1 MHNYI
6 PMIPQPRWQDVLDIL
21 IVAYVIYRIAMLIRG
36 TRTMQMVLGLVIVGG
51 AFVASQV
58 LGLFTL
64 NWLLNNFL
72 GSLFVILVVIFQA
85 DIRRALTRVGAQSFL
100 GRNAATATPAEEIAT
115 AAAWCSARRVGAL
128 IVIEQDDGLG
138 EFVESGRIIDGKVSP
153 ELLETIFMNGSPL
166 HDGAVIIN
174 GDRVLAAAC
183 LLPLSQNPNVSLSL
197 GTRHRAAIGLSEDSD
212 AVVLVVSEESGTI
225 SLARG
230 GVLQSRTG
238 TGRGFVHLEEAAG
251 LGARVRAAG
260 LRTMKLHD
268 FKNLSAANLSRR
280 LRGSNIGLRVLAL
293 VLAVGLWIFV
303 NAGERGSVES
313 LTVPISYASLPQGMV
328 IVNSPPTQVKIEV
341 TGPRTLALV
350 AGSRAAHAQD
360 RYAQCCGRDRSE
372 FKIYPS
378 MFNVGRNTAVTSIS
392 PDSLSL
398 DIDRLVTRDVPV
410 HLAVEDRVAPGYTIS
425 SVDIAPPNVT
435 VVGPSRYVAPLT
447 SVNTEPFD
455 LKGLTSDTKR
465 SVDIVPPDPS
475 LGLSTGHVD
484 ARVNVTRGDYRP
496 RVSLGGRGQGQRLQ
510 VPRRAEAG
518 YS

>member
-85 DIRRALTRVGAQSFL
+85 DIRRAQSFL

-115 AAAWCSARRVGAL
+115 AAAWCASHRVGAL
-128 IVIEQDDGLG
+128 MVIEQDDGLG
-138 EFVESGRIIDGKVSP
+138 EFVESGRIIEGKVSP

-174 GDRVLAAAC
+174 GDRILAAAC

-230 GVLQSRTG
+230 GVLSRG
-238 TGRGFVHLEEAAG
+238 LEPA
-251 LGARVRAAG
+251 
-260 LRTMKLHD
+260 
-268 FKNLSAANLSRR
+268 
-280 LRGSNIGLRVLAL
+280 
-293 VLAVGLWIFV
+293 
-303 NAGERGSVES
+303 
-313 LTVPISYASLPQGMV
+313 
-328 IVNSPPTQVKIEV
+328 EV
-341 TGPRTLALV
+341 
-350 AGSRAAHAQD
+350 
-360 RYAQCCGRDRSE
+360 
-372 FKIYPS
+372 
-378 MFNVGRNTAVTSIS
+378 
-392 PDSLSL
+392 
-398 DIDRLVTRDVPV
+398 
-410 HLAVEDRVAPGYTIS
+410 
-425 SVDIAPPNVT
+425 
-435 VVGPSRYVAPLT
+435 
-447 SVNTEPFD
+447 
-455 LKGLTSDTKR
+455 
-465 SVDIVPPDPS
+465 
-475 LGLSTGHVD
+475 LSTLRKLPG
-484 ARVNVTRGDYRP
+484 
-496 RVSLGGRGQGQRLQ
+496 
-510 VPRRAEAG
+510 
-518 YS
+518 